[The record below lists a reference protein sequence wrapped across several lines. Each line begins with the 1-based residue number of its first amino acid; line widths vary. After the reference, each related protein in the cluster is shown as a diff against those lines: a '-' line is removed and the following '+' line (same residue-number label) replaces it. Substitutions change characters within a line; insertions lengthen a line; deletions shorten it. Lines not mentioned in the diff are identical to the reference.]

1 MRFLAALSAQA
12 VPWEEVDVTL
22 VDERWVPESS
32 ASSNAAMIASL
43 LLQGGAKA
51 IRFIPLFTGHA
62 RPEDALDYLERLLA
76 RLKWPL
82 TAAVLG
88 MGEDGHTASFF
99 PGGDRLAEAI
109 DPTAKRLVVPIN
121 APGVAHPRITLT
133 LPVLLSAENLILHI
147 EGEAKRHVLERALEP
162 SPDEDL
168 PIRAVLRHARRLD
181 IVWAP

>member
-12 VPWEEVDVTL
+12 VPWGKVDVTL

-32 ASSNAAMIASL
+32 ASSNAAMIGSL

-51 IRFIPLFTGHA
+51 ARFTPLFTGHA
-62 RPEDALDYLERLLA
+62 RPEDALDYLERLLG
-76 RLKWPL
+76 RLTWPL

-99 PGGDRLAEAI
+99 SGGDRLSEAI
-109 DPTAKRLVVPIN
+109 DPLAKRFVVPIN
-121 APGVAHPRITLT
+121 APGLAHPRITLT
-133 LPVLLSAENLILHI
+133 LPVFLSAKNLILHI
-147 EGEAKRHVLERALEP
+147 EGEAKRDVLQRALEP

-168 PIRAVLRHARRLD
+168 PIRAVLRRARRLD